1 VAPIENSLSHAG
13 PPAVREPGL
22 VLDDGVYDVFVVDA
36 AADGTAALRLDLTI
50 LAGAHKGQM
59 VAMRAEGLGVDEI
72 DALGMPGTLTVADG
86 EPSVVLD
93 R

>member
-1 VAPIENSLSHAG
+1 
-13 PPAVREPGL
+13 
-22 VLDDGVYDVFVVDA
+22 
-36 AADGTAALRLDLTI
+36 
-50 LAGAHKGQM
+50 
-59 VAMRAEGLGVDEI
+59 VDEI